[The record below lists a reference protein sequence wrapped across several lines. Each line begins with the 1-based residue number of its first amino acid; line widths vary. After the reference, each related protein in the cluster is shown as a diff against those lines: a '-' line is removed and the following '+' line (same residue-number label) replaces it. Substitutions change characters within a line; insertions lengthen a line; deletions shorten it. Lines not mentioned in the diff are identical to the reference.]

1 MQRNASAVC
10 CGDLCFAGIVVP
22 AAVLLQ
28 QEEIVSEARS
38 AGLVVMTYG
47 LDNNTI
53 EAIQKQR
60 DLGVHAAIV
69 DDVFAVHAAMREL
82 AL

>member
-1 MQRNASAVC
+1 MPAS
-10 CGDLCFAGIVVP
+10 
-22 AAVLLQ
+22 VLLQ
-28 QEEIVSEARS
+28 QEHMVAQARS

-47 LDNNTI
+47 LDNNTL
-53 EAIQKQR
+53 EAIQKQK

-82 AL
+82 VV